1 VCVSQLPAKRFRG
14 SMRRVLVLR
23 FPRTLVLAAALVC
36 SACGSEDDPEPEPV
50 RDAGRDAGRDA
61 SREAGRD
68 SGVAEEEDASSEQPD
83 AGSDPG
89 EADAGDSDA
98 CVPFAMPTGVDCSA
112 PSDGVLPRDLRC
124 TGLYGNPEQKQVA
137 CGLLEYTPAYVL
149 WSDDAEKHRY
159 ASIPA
164 GKKIDVSD
172 PDTFVFPDGTKF
184 WKEFRVKGADG
195 LVRLAET
202 RLLQKSPDGWLY
214 TSYVWNAAQTEAV
227 QMNNMTGVPKQD
239 VGGTSH
245 TVPTRDQCNECH
257 GGRGDQILGFDALM
271 LGPGALGITRDKL
284 VELDLVSGDIPALA
298 IPGNELEKAAL
309 GYLHANCGIS
319 CHNENPSSKGFDSGL
334 FLKLE
339 KGELATVS
347 ATDAFRSA
355 FPEKETGVLGFKSPS
370 PNAKLD
376 GLPSIDRAWIAVR
389 PGDPGRSLLVA
400 RQRLRGVDGQM
411 PRIGTNF
418 VDETGVSTVAD
429 WIAAMTTVG
438 GYPAAKP

>member
-1 VCVSQLPAKRFRG
+1 
-14 SMRRVLVLR
+14 M
-23 FPRTLVLAAALVC
+23 LAAALAC
-36 SACGSEDDPEPEPV
+36 SACGSEDDPELEPV
-50 RDAGRDAGRDA
+50 RDAGRDASRDA
-61 SREAGRD
+61 SRDSGRD
-68 SGVAEEEDASSEQPD
+68 SGAPKGEDASAEPPDTGGDPGQPD
-83 AGSDPG
+83 TD
-89 EADAGDSDA
+89 DSDA
-98 CVPFAMPTGVDCSA
+98 CVPFTRPTGVDCSA

-124 TGLYGNPEQKQVA
+124 TGLYGNPARKQVA

-184 WKEFRVKGADG
+184 WKEFSVKGQDG
-195 LVRLAET
+195 VVRLAET

-214 TSYVWNAAQTEAV
+214 TSYVWNAAQTEAI
-227 QMNNMTGVPKQD
+227 QMNNMTGVAKQD

-284 VELDLVSGDIPALA
+284 VELDLVTGEIPALA
-298 IPGNELEKAAL
+298 IPGNDVEKAAL

-319 CHNENPSSKGFDSGL
+319 CHNEKPTSKGFDSGL

-339 KGELATVS
+339 KGELASVS
-347 ATDAFRSA
+347 ATDAFRSGMN
-355 FPEKETGVLGFKSPS
+355 KMPS
-370 PNAKLD
+370 QNAKLE
-376 GLPSIDRAWIAVR
+376 GLPPIKGSWLGIA
-389 PGDPGRSLLVA
+389 PGLPDRSLLVA
-400 RQRLRGVDGQM
+400 RQRLRGVEGQM
-411 PRIGTNF
+411 PRIGTNIADQAGIKM
-418 VDETGVSTVAD
+418 VVD
-429 WIAAMTTVG
+429 WIAAMTTAG